1 MSYVKKLV
9 LVPKKWILRNW
20 FSYSLFQSKG
30 PFYDVLTGRRDSRRS
45 VIFDVIG
52 NLPSPTSNFANLT
65 ILFASRGLTVKDLVA
80 LSGIIRVHIWDAICY
95 PDSDDCFSFPRQGG
109 HTIGTSHC
117 SSFANRLYDPSGKD
131 IVDPTL
137 ESEYVPKL
145 KSKCKPNDT
154 TTLVEMDPG
163 SHKTFD
169 SKLFQV
175 GSQEKVSTYQRP
187 RTPHQCTGQRVGHPL
202 CQQPVRV
209 LQGIWGVHG
218 ENGEHWSSY
227 GHQGWDQEEMRRC
240 ELDASSL

>member
-1 MSYVKKLV
+1 MSYIKKLV

-45 VIFDVIG
+45 MIFDVIG
-52 NLPSPTSNFANLT
+52 NLPPPTSNFANLT

-117 SSFANRLYDPSGKD
+117 SSFANRLYDPSGRD
-131 IVDPTL
+131 IDDPTL
-137 ESEYVPKL
+137 DSEYVPKL

-169 SKLFQV
+169 SSFFKLVAKRRSLLTSDHALLTNAQAKELV
-175 GSQEKVSTYQRP
+175 
-187 RTPHQCTGQRVGHPL
+187 
-202 CQQPVRV
+202 
-209 LQGIWGVHG
+209 
-218 ENGEHWSSY
+218 
-227 GHQGWDQEEMRRC
+227 MRF
-240 ELDASSL
+240 ASSQSEFFREYGVSMVRMGNIGVLTGTKGEIRKKCAVVN